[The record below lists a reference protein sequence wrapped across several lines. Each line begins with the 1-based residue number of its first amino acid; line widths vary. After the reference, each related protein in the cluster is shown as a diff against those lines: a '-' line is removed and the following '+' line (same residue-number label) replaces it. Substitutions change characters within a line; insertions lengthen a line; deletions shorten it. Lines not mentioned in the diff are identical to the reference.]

1 LANAQRKLVSSSD
14 RAMTQALMLIREMSE
29 KINLARTIQDR
40 AAKRFKEVIESKALR
55 GKSNE
60 AQAAVRNINLKRERK
75 IEIYINKL
83 ILSEYQRKP

>member
-83 ILSEYQRKP
+83 ILSEYQSKP